1 MFNFEGILP
10 IKMTSDL
17 IKTYLIATL
26 ILIFMGRG
34 TSAYSQDTVIYR
46 SESQEFKVYFQFDK
60 SNFNPYF
67 RSNGQTVARMLDEV
81 DRMGIDFIDSIV
93 VVSKSSPEGVYEH
106 NIKLSK
112 RRASSMR
119 NWIARQ
125 RPDVVPL
132 MKMRSEGEAWG
143 DLRALIEADT
153 LISDKQKERA
163 LAVIDSDVNVGTK
176 KWRMEQLPIYRYLLG
191 THYRVLRNSA
201 ICIIYSKPEISISC
215 EEIEY
220 GDIVIEE
227 MEPLKIDT
235 VRVEPMEYGK
245 RELFFVRTNFLV
257 PLQNLGVEVPIG
269 NRWSVAADYYF
280 PWFFREESHERC
292 FQVLAWNLEGR
303 YWFGKER
310 KVEDRLEGHSVGLF
324 AMGGYYDLQKDYK
337 GYQGTAYNV
346 GVDYMYALPI
356 FKDRLHLEFSLGMGF
371 FISPE
376 AQPYD
381 VFEPGGLAY
390 KKGYTVD
397 ISNWLVPKKAAI
409 SLVVPIKAGG
419 GAKRR

>member
-1 MFNFEGILP
+1 MDPAAFRRWFLLTFLLFICGV
-10 IKMTSDL
+10 TDAV
-17 IKTYLIATL
+17 YA
-26 ILIFMGRG
+26 
-34 TSAYSQDTVIYR
+34 QDTVIYK
-46 SESQEFKVYFQFDK
+46 SESKEYKVYFQFDK
-60 SNFNPYF
+60 SNFDPYF
-67 RSNGQTVARMLDEV
+67 RANGQTVSSMLDEV
-81 DRMGIDFIDSIV
+81 DRMGINFIDSIV

-119 NWIARQ
+119 DWIARQ
-125 RPDVVPL
+125 RPDVAHL
-132 MKMRSEGEAWG
+132 MKMRSSGEAWD

-153 LISDKQKERA
+153 LISNKQKERA
-163 LAVIDSDVNVGTK
+163 LAIIDSDVNVGTK
-176 KWRMEQLPIYRYLLG
+176 KWRMGQLPIYRYLLG

-201 ICIIYSKPEISISC
+201 ICIIYSKPEISFSC

-220 GDIVIEE
+220 EEIVVEE

-235 VRVEPMEYGK
+235 IRVEPMEYGK
-245 RELFFVRTNFLV
+245 KELFFVRTNLLV
-257 PLQNLGVEVPIG
+257 PLLNVGAAIPIG

-280 PWFFREESHERC
+280 PWFFREETHERC
-292 FQVLAWNLEGR
+292 FQALAWNLEGR

-324 AMGGYYDLQKDYK
+324 AMGGYYDLEKNFK
-337 GYQGTAYNV
+337 GYQGTFYNV
-346 GVDYMYALPI
+346 GVDYLYALPV
-356 FKDRLHLEFSLGMGF
+356 FKDKLHLEFSLGMGF
-371 FISPE
+371 FISPK

-381 VFEPGGLAY
+381 VFEPGGLPY

-397 ISNWLVPKKAAI
+397 ISNWLVPKKASI
-409 SLVVPIKAGG
+409 SIVVPIKAGG

>member
-1 MFNFEGILP
+1 MDSDDIRRWFILTFLLF
-10 IKMTSDL
+10 IWGVTDAV
-17 IKTYLIATL
+17 YA
-26 ILIFMGRG
+26 
-34 TSAYSQDTVIYR
+34 QDTVIYK
-46 SESQEFKVYFQFDK
+46 SESKEFKVYFQFDK

-67 RSNGQTVARMLDEV
+67 RSNGQTVASMLDEV

-93 VVSKSSPEGVYEH
+93 VISKSSPEGVYEH

-132 MKMRSEGEAWG
+132 LKMRSEGEAWD

-153 LISDKQKERA
+153 LISDSQKERA
-163 LAVIDSDVNVGTK
+163 LAIIDSNVNVGTK

-201 ICIIYSKPEISISC
+201 ICIIYSKPEFSFSC

-220 GDIVIEE
+220 EDIVIEE

-235 VRVEPMEYGK
+235 IRVEPMEYGK
-245 RELFFVRTNFLV
+245 KELFFVRTNLLV
-257 PLQNLGVEVPIG
+257 PLLNVGAAIPIG

-280 PWFFREESHERC
+280 PWFFREETHERC
-292 FQVLAWNLEGR
+292 FQALAWNLEGR

-324 AMGGYYDLQKDYK
+324 AMGGYYDLEKNFK
-337 GYQGTAYNV
+337 GYQGTFYNV
-346 GVDYMYALPI
+346 GVDYLYALPV
-356 FKDRLHLEFSLGMGF
+356 FKDKLHLEFSLGMGF
-371 FISPE
+371 FISPK
-376 AQPYD
+376 AQPYE
-381 VFEPGGLAY
+381 VFEPGGLPY

-397 ISNWLVPKKAAI
+397 ISNWLVPKKASI
-409 SLVVPIKAGG
+409 SIVVPIKAGG

>member
-1 MFNFEGILP
+1 MSKIRTYKITTIVLVSICFIF
-10 IKMTSDL
+10 
-17 IKTYLIATL
+17 KTIGCL
-26 ILIFMGRG
+26 
-34 TSAYSQDTVIYR
+34 YSQDTIIHRQYSR
-46 SESQEFKVYFQFDK
+46 EFKIYFQFDK
-60 SNFNPYF
+60 HTFNPNYQK
-67 RSNGQTVARMLDEV
+67 NGEEISSLYEKV
-81 DRMGIDFIDSIV
+81 DSVGVSFIDSIV
-93 VVSKSSPEGVYEH
+93 IISQSSPEGVYEH
-106 NIKLSK
+106 NIWLAK
-112 RRASSMR
+112 RRASSMK
-119 NWIARQ
+119 NYIARQ
-125 RPDVVPL
+125 RPDVAAL
-132 MKMRSEGEAWG
+132 LKMHNKGEAW
-143 DLRALIEADT
+143 DELRARIAADT
-153 LISDKQKERA
+153 VINEKQIQRA
-163 LAVIDSDVNVGTK
+163 LDIIDADINVGTK
-176 KWRMEQLPIYRYLLG
+176 KWRMEQHPAYRYFLG
-191 THYRVLRNSA
+191 AHYKPLRNSA
-201 ICIIYSKPEISISC
+201 ICIVYFKPEVSYSDI
-215 EEIEY
+215 EIDYDKLLVE
-220 GDIVIEE
+220 D
-227 MEPLKIDT
+227 MEPLAIDT
-235 VRVEPMEYGK
+235 LHVEPMEYGK

-257 PLQNLGVEVPIG
+257 PLLNLGVEVPIG

-346 GVDYMYALPI
+346 GVDYLYALPI

-397 ISNWLVPKKAAI
+397 ISNWLVPKKATI

>member
-1 MFNFEGILP
+1 MDSDDIRRWFILTFLLF
-10 IKMTSDL
+10 ICGVTDAV
-17 IKTYLIATL
+17 YA
-26 ILIFMGRG
+26 
-34 TSAYSQDTVIYR
+34 QDTVIYK
-46 SESQEFKVYFQFDK
+46 SESKEFKVYFQFDK

-67 RSNGQTVARMLDEV
+67 RANGQTVARMLDEV

-112 RRASSMR
+112 RRASSMKD
-119 NWIARQ
+119 WIARQ

-132 MKMRSEGEAWG
+132 LKMRSEGEAWG

-163 LAVIDSDVNVGTK
+163 LAIIDSDVNVGTK

-191 THYRVLRNSA
+191 THYRELRNSA
-201 ICIIYSKPEISISC
+201 ICIIYSKPEISFSC
-215 EEIEY
+215 EEMEY
-220 GDIVIEE
+220 EEIVVEE

-235 VRVEPMEYGK
+235 IRVEPMEYGK
-245 RELFFVRTNFLV
+245 KELFFVRTNFLV
-257 PLQNLGVEVPIG
+257 PLLNIGAEVPIG

-280 PWFFREESHERC
+280 PWFFREETHERC
-292 FQVLAWNLEGR
+292 FQALAWNLEGR

-324 AMGGYYDLQKDYK
+324 AMGGYYDLEKNFK
-337 GYQGTAYNV
+337 GYQGTFYNV
-346 GVDYMYALPI
+346 GVDYLYALPI
-356 FKDRLHLEFSLGMGF
+356 FKDKLHLEFSLGMGF
-371 FISPE
+371 FISPK

-381 VFEPGGLAY
+381 VFEPGGLPY

-397 ISNWLVPKKAAI
+397 ISNWLVPKKASI
-409 SLVVPIKAGG
+409 SIVVPIKAGG

>member
-1 MFNFEGILP
+1 MDSDDIRRWFILTFLLF
-10 IKMTSDL
+10 IWGVTDAV
-17 IKTYLIATL
+17 YA
-26 ILIFMGRG
+26 
-34 TSAYSQDTVIYR
+34 QDTVIYK
-46 SESQEFKVYFQFDK
+46 SESKEYKVYFQFDK

-67 RSNGQTVARMLDEV
+67 RSNGQTVASMLDEV
-81 DRMGIDFIDSIV
+81 DRMGINFIDSIV

-132 MKMRSEGEAWG
+132 LKMRSLGEAWD

-163 LAVIDSDVNVGTK
+163 LAIIDSDVNVGTK

-201 ICIIYSKPEISISC
+201 ICIIYSKPEISFSC

-220 GDIVIEE
+220 EEIVVEE

-235 VRVEPMEYGK
+235 IRVEPMEYRK
-245 RELFFVRTNFLV
+245 KELFFVRTNLLV
-257 PLQNLGVEVPIG
+257 PLLNVGAAIPIG

-280 PWFFREESHERC
+280 PWFFREETHERC
-292 FQVLAWNLEGR
+292 FQALAWNLEGR

-324 AMGGYYDLQKDYK
+324 AMGGYYDLEKNFK
-337 GYQGTAYNV
+337 GYQGTFYNV
-346 GVDYMYALPI
+346 GVDYLYALPI
-356 FKDRLHLEFSLGMGF
+356 FKDKMHLEFSLGIGY
-371 FISPE
+371 FISPK

-390 KKGYTVD
+390 KRGYKEN
-397 ISNWLVPKKAAI
+397 IHWIGPNKAGI

>member
-1 MFNFEGILP
+1 MDSDDIRRWFILTFLLF
-10 IKMTSDL
+10 IWGVTDAV
-17 IKTYLIATL
+17 YA
-26 ILIFMGRG
+26 
-34 TSAYSQDTVIYR
+34 QDTVIYK
-46 SESQEFKVYFQFDK
+46 SESKEFKVYFQFDK

-67 RSNGQTVARMLDEV
+67 RSNGQTVASMLDEV

-112 RRASSMR
+112 RRASSMKD
-119 NWIARQ
+119 WIARQ

-132 MKMRSEGEAWG
+132 LKMRSEGEAWG

-163 LAVIDSDVNVGTK
+163 LAIIDSDVNVGTK

-201 ICIIYSKPEISISC
+201 ICIIYSKPEISFSC

-220 GDIVIEE
+220 EDIVIEE
-227 MEPLKIDT
+227 MAPLKIDT
-235 VRVEPMEYGK
+235 IRVEPMEYRK
-245 RELFFVRTNFLV
+245 KELFFVRTNLLV
-257 PLQNLGVEVPIG
+257 PLLNVGAEVPIG

-280 PWFFREESHERC
+280 PWFFREETHERC
-292 FQVLAWNLEGR
+292 FQALAWNLEGR

-324 AMGGYYDLQKDYK
+324 AMGGYYDLEKNFK
-337 GYQGTAYNV
+337 GYQGTFYNV
-346 GVDYMYALPI
+346 GVDYLYALPV
-356 FKDRLHLEFSLGMGF
+356 FKDKLHLEFSLGMGF
-371 FISPE
+371 FISPK

-381 VFEPGGLAY
+381 VFEPGGLPY

-397 ISNWLVPKKAAI
+397 ISNWLVPKKASI
-409 SLVVPIKAGG
+409 SIVVPIKAGG